1 MEMAV
6 GAIIWLVIG
15 LTIVAIGTS
24 VPELAA
30 SLAAVIEPMSVA
42 PEVLYGDWTL
52 MLVLTVGLLVYVAYT
67 GYLLSTGVAASTS

>member
-15 LTIVAIGTS
+15 LTIVAIGAS

-42 PEVLYGDWTL
+42 PEVL
-52 MLVLTVGLLVYVAYT
+52 
-67 GYLLSTGVAASTS
+67 